1 MTTEAIRDLL
11 ARWRESDEEEAE
23 EAPRFQQEAV
33 AAAALMVE
41 CARIDGEFSDEE
53 RHSICEIV
61 RERCGL
67 DPETAEDL
75 VAVAEKR
82 NDEVWHNFLFTD
94 QIRRNASPEQQR
106 RVIERLW
113 EVAFADGTI
122 HHFEAHL
129 IARIARELGISEAII
144 QQRREAVG
152 ERLGVEDSQG

>member
-1 MTTEAIRDLL
+1 MTTEAIRGLL
-11 ARWRESDEEEAE
+11 ARWREAGEEE

-53 RHSICEIV
+53 RDSICNIV
-61 RERCGL
+61 RDRCGL
-67 DPETAEDL
+67 DAEMSESL
-75 VAVAEKR
+75 VSVAEKR
-82 NDEVWHNFLFTD
+82 NDEVWHNFLFTE
-94 QIRRNASPEQQR
+94 QIRTNASPEQQR

-129 IARIARELGISEAII
+129 IERIGRELGISDEII
-144 QQRREAVG
+144 QQRREAVR
-152 ERLGVEDSQG
+152 ERLGIEESEG

>member
-1 MTTEAIRDLL
+1 MTTQAIRDLL
-11 ARWRESDEEEAE
+11 ARWREAGEEAEE

-53 RHSICEIV
+53 RDSICTIV
-61 RERCGL
+61 RDRCGL
-67 DPETAEDL
+67 DAETAEDL

-82 NDEVWHNFLFTD
+82 NDEVWHNFLFTE
-94 QIRRNASPEQQR
+94 QIRTIANAEQQL

-122 HHFEAHL
+122 HDFEAHL
-129 IARIARELGISEAII
+129 IERIGRELGIPQGTIE
-144 QQRREAVG
+144 QRREAVR
-152 ERLGVEDSQG
+152 ERLGKEG